1 MILNSPRTQYSI
13 SPTDFP
19 MVQTPVQTPVQLTEK
34 KVSKLEGIKE
44 RSQFLREPVATELKE
59 DTTHFT
65 EAGVQILKFHGS
77 YQQYNRDD
85 VVRGQEKPYSMMLRL
100 RNPGGYIPP
109 ELYLTLDDISN
120 KYGNGTIRA
129 TTRQAFQLHGILK
142 KNLKATLADII
153 NSMGST
159 LGACGDLSR
168 NVMAVPAPFK
178 NKPEYVY
185 ARDYANRIAEIG
197 RASCRERV

>member
-1 MILNSPRTQYSI
+1 
-13 SPTDFP
+13 

-85 VVRGQEKPYSMMLRL
+85 VVRGKRSPT
-100 RNPGGYIPP
+100 P
-109 ELYLTLDDISN
+109 
-120 KYGNGTIRA
+120 
-129 TTRQAFQLHGILK
+129 
-142 KNLKATLADII
+142 
-153 NSMGST
+153 
-159 LGACGDLSR
+159 
-168 NVMAVPAPFK
+168 
-178 NKPEYVY
+178 
-185 ARDYANRIAEIG
+185 
-197 RASCRERV
+197 

>member
-1 MILNSPRTQYSI
+1 MILNSPRTHYSI
-13 SPTDFP
+13 SPSDFP
-19 MVQTPVQTPVQLTEK
+19 LVQTPFQTPFQLTEK

-44 RSQFLREPVATELKE
+44 RSQFLREPVATELME

-159 LGACGDLSR
+159 LGA
-168 NVMAVPAPFK
+168 
-178 NKPEYVY
+178 
-185 ARDYANRIAEIG
+185 
-197 RASCRERV
+197 